1 MSDERVVESLFPR
14 VEKPGR
20 YTGGEWNAARK
31 DPGQV
36 RARIALAFPD
46 VYEIGMSYLGQKI
59 LYDRLNARPTF
70 AAERVFAP
78 WPDMEEAL
86 RVTGMPLFSLESRT
100 PLRDFDA
107 VGFSLLYELNY
118 SNVLTILDLGGIPL
132 RSADRG
138 EADPLVIAGGP
149 AVFNPEPVAAF
160 FDAFFAG
167 DGEEAFPE
175 IIELWTERRS
185 RGEGRAA
192 RLRALSRLQGV
203 YVPALYDARAEG
215 GSPLVVVRPRK
226 EGGGP
231 FPVEK
236 RLLNDF
242 SRSHF
247 PTDIVVPN
255 VQSVFDR
262 VAVEVARGCPQK
274 CRFCQATSLYAP
286 YRVKDPGT
294 VVDTAIRSIE
304 RTGYEDASLFSLSVS
319 DYPYLA
325 ETVETLMSGLERRR
339 ASLSLSSL
347 RPKGLS
353 PRIVQEITKV
363 RKTGFTLVAE
373 AGTDRL
379 RRVINKDVTDEDL
392 MEAAANAFREGW
404 RLLKIYVMIGL
415 PTESFEDVEAIAHL
429 AERLT
434 FLGREV
440 MGGAPQINL
449 SVSSFIPKPHT
460 PFQWMAMDA
469 PDTLREKQRFLRD
482 RLARRRNVKVKVH
495 PIENSILEGVF
506 SRGDRRLGEV
516 LLRAWK
522 AGARFDSWGDKF
534 RFELWQRAFQDEGLD
549 PGTFLAALNLDSA
562 LPWDHMA
569 TGMTREFMRREYD
582 RALKAETTPSCL
594 DESCGACRG
603 CGLIKHMDKTFTAE
617 IKKEQDLAGD
627 AAEIKAD
634 DASRFEAVYVKEG
647 PLRFIGHN
655 DLINTIQRTFRR
667 AGIPVAYS
675 EGFHPKMRM
684 SFLPPLALGME
695 GRDERLEFKTHLLL
709 NPETGLA
716 ALKASTPDGLR
727 FLRLV
732 KLAKDKAPLS
742 RRLRSLNYSLDLSI
756 PRGVAAVLTVRAA
769 GRRPE
774 TEDEILAFVQKRIA
788 ESDFGPS
795 GPEIAVDAAGKRL
808 VLKYAF
814 NPQKAPRPQDV
825 VTALLGITDPAYA
838 LVRDSVSLD

>member
-1 MSDERVVESLFPR
+1 MRERSRACFPGSKSPAVTPEANGTR
-14 VEKPGR
+14 PGR
-20 YTGGEWNAARK
+20 IPDEL
-31 DPGQV
+31 

-59 LYDRLNARPTF
+59 LYERLNARPEWS
-70 AAERVFAP
+70 AERVFAP

-86 RVTGMPLFSLESRT
+86 RASGLPLFSLESRT
-100 PLRDFDA
+100 PLCDFDA

-175 IIELWTERRS
+175 IIELWTDLRG

-192 RLRALSRLQGV
+192 RLRALSRLRGV
-203 YVPALYDARAEG
+203 YVPALYDARPEG

-231 FPVEK
+231 YPVEK
-236 RLLNDF
+236 RLLTDF
-242 SRSHF
+242 SRSPF
-247 PTDIVVPN
+247 PSDIVVPN

-379 RRVINKDVTDEDL
+379 RRVINKDVTDKDL

-429 AERLT
+429 AEQLT

-460 PFQWMAMDA
+460 PFQWAAMDA
-469 PDTLREKQRFLRD
+469 PDTLRDKQRFLRD

-516 LLRAWK
+516 LLSAWK

-534 RFELWQRAFQDEGLD
+534 RFELWQRAFQEEGVN
-549 PGTFLAALNLDSA
+549 PETYLAALDLDSA

-582 RALKAETTPSCL
+582 RAMNAETTPSCL

-603 CGLIKHMDKTFTAE
+603 CGLIKHMDKTFTAG
-617 IKKEQDLAGD
+617 IKTEDRSGTAAGGPEE
-627 AAEIKAD
+627 AGGEARPGSKPKTPR
-634 DASRFEAVYVKEG
+634 ASRPFTSRKA
-647 PLRFIGHN
+647 RC
-655 DLINTIQRTFRR
+655 
-667 AGIPVAYS
+667 
-675 EGFHPKMRM
+675 
-684 SFLPPLALGME
+684 AL
-695 GRDERLEFKTHLLL
+695 
-709 NPETGLA
+709 
-716 ALKASTPDGLR
+716 S
-727 FLRLV
+727 
-732 KLAKDKAPLS
+732 
-742 RRLRSLNYSLDLSI
+742 
-756 PRGVAAVLTVRAA
+756 
-769 GRRPE
+769 
-774 TEDEILAFVQKRIA
+774 
-788 ESDFGPS
+788 
-795 GPEIAVDAAGKRL
+795 
-808 VLKYAF
+808 
-814 NPQKAPRPQDV
+814 
-825 VTALLGITDPAYA
+825 GITT
-838 LVRDSVSLD
+838 